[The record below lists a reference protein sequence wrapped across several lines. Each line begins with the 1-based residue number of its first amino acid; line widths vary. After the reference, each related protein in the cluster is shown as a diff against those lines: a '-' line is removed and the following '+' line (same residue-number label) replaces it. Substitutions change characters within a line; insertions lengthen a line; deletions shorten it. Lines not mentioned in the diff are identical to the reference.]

1 MPESARTGYVR
12 PTWDVSD
19 TAIYREDGSPACTP
33 YTRTPITTV
42 GVGDGLDREHIVALA
57 EAWDSRPDGFTAAA
71 LRQIAEDHDN
81 LTLATASANRSK
93 GARDA
98 AEWRPQYNGA
108 WMTYR
113 VVEVKREY
121 DLSVDPAQRD
131 WLERLLGSGPDEI
144 TCGSSGPPAPSHPPV
159 RSYQNC
165 TAMRDAG
172 WNRGVNRDRGTY
184 RDEWDDAEMRT
195 YDLNTARDRDR
206 DGHACE

>member
-1 MPESARTGYVR
+1 MAPAT
-12 PTWDVSD
+12 VS
-19 TAIYREDGSPACTP
+19 TASIS
-33 YTRTPITTV
+33 
-42 GVGDGLDREHIVALA
+42 ALA
-57 EAWDSRPDGFTAAA
+57 EAWDSRPAGFTQAT

-93 GARDA
+93 SDRDV
-98 AEWRPQYNGA
+98 AEWRPEYNGA
-108 WMTYR
+108 WMANR
-113 VVEVKREY
+113 VIEVKREY
-121 DLSVDPAQRD
+121 DLSVDPAERD

-144 TCGSSGPPAPSHPPV
+144 TCGSSSGPSAPSHPPV

-172 WNRGVNRDRGTY
+172 WNRGVNRDGGTY

-195 YDLNTARDRDR
+195 YELNTSRDRDR